1 MINEIK
7 EARQAAANVLE
18 LIDIT
23 LGKLRNVRSW
33 SRFDLFLGDFF
44 TSLVKRSKISDIN
57 SSLAEIDRAMAVFKS
72 ELSDVKSSFDFGI
85 SNSSFDIVFDVVFDN
100 IFTDLRVL
108 GEINELM
115 GKLEALRQDVSAV
128 YERLSREL

>member
-33 SRFDLFLGDFF
+33 SRFDLFLGDF
-44 TSLVKRSKISDIN
+44 LQ
-57 SSLAEIDRAMAVFKS
+57 A
-72 ELSDVKSSFDFGI
+72 
-85 SNSSFDIVFDVVFDN
+85 
-100 IFTDLRVL
+100 
-108 GEINELM
+108 
-115 GKLEALRQDVSAV
+115 
-128 YERLSREL
+128 

>member
-108 GEINELM
+108 SEINELM
-115 GKLEALRQDVSAV
+115 NKLEALRQDVSAV
-128 YERLSREL
+128 YEKLSREL